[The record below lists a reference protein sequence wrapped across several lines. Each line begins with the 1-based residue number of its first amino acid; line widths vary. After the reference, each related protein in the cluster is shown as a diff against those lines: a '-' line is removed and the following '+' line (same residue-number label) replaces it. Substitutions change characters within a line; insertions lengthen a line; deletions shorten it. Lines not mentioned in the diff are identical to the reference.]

1 MPQSHSRATLNER
14 FGGYSAVMDPLALGL
29 LVALI
34 TVLVLF
40 SGVSV
45 ANGLLIVSAGF
56 LLAFDGMRSLEL
68 MPEVFFGKLDSF
80 ALLSIPMFIIM
91 GSTISSTRA
100 GADLYEALERWLTR
114 LPGGLVISNLG
125 ACALFAAM
133 SGSSPATCAAIGK
146 MGIPEMRKRGYPD
159 GVAAGSIAAGGTL
172 GILIPPSVTMIVY
185 GIATETSIGRLF
197 LAGVLPGL
205 MLVILFMLWSL
216 FSTWRN
222 TDSQS
227 LLNQRSYS
235 WAQRFQIL
243 PRVVPFLLIILG
255 VLYSMYGGIATP
267 SETAAVGAL
276 LCLIIAMLI
285 YRLWHP
291 RDLWV
296 VLRDSTRE
304 SVMILF
310 IIAAAGVFSYMLS
323 SLYITQSIAEWIAT
337 LDVNRWVLMG
347 VINLFLLVAGFF
359 LPPVA
364 VIVMAAPILLP
375 IITTQG
381 FDPYWFAVILTI
393 NMEIGLISPPVGL
406 NLYVINSIAPDIP
419 LKTILVGSLPYV
431 ACMIIAIFLLCLFPG
446 IATWLPNTVMGAAV

>member
-1 MPQSHSRATLNER
+1 
-14 FGGYSAVMDPLALGL
+14 MDPLVLGGI
-29 LVALI
+29 VAILTI
-34 TVLVLF
+34 VVLF

-45 ANGLLIVSAGF
+45 ATGLLIVSAGF
-56 LLAFDGMRSLEL
+56 LLVFDGARSLEL
-68 MPEVFFGKLDSF
+68 IPEIFFGKLDNF

-91 GSTISSTRA
+91 GASIASTRA

-114 LPGGLVISNLG
+114 IPGGLVISNLG

-205 MLVILFMLWSL
+205 LLVGLFMAWSL
-216 FSTWRN
+216 YSTWRHGSAEVLAS
-222 TDSQS
+222 T
-227 LLNQRSYS
+227 SYT
-235 WAQRFQIL
+235 WRERFEIM
-243 PRVVPFLLIILG
+243 PRVLPFLLIIIG
-255 VLYSMYGGIATP
+255 VLYAMYGGVATP

-276 LCLIIAMLI
+276 LCLVIAMVI
-285 YRLWHP
+285 YKLWNP
-291 RDLWV
+291 MDLWI

-323 SLYITQSIAEWIAT
+323 SLFITQAIAEWIGT

-347 VINLFLLVAGFF
+347 VINIFLLVAGFF

-364 VIVMAAPILLP
+364 VILMAAPILLP
-375 IITTQG
+375 IIITAG
-381 FDPYWFAVILTI
+381 FDPYWFAVVLTI

-406 NLYVINSIAPDIP
+406 NLYVINGIAPDIS
-419 LKTILVGSLPYV
+419 LRTILTGSLPYV
-431 ACMIIAIFLLCLFPG
+431 ACMVIAILLLCLFPG
-446 IATWLPNTVMGAAV
+446 IATWLPEAVMGTSI

>member
-1 MPQSHSRATLNER
+1 
-14 FGGYSAVMDPLALGL
+14 MDPLTLGL
-29 LVALI
+29 VVAI
-34 TVLVLF
+34 VTILVLF

-45 ANGLLIVSAGF
+45 ATGLLIVSAGF

-68 MPEVFFGKLDSF
+68 MPEIFFGKLDSF

-91 GSTISSTRA
+91 GAAISSTRA
-100 GADLYEALERWLTR
+100 GADLYEALDRWLTR
-114 LPGGLVISNLG
+114 IPGGLVISNLG
-125 ACALFAAM
+125 ACALFSAM

-159 GVAAGSIAAGGTL
+159 AVAAGSIAAGGTL

-197 LAGVLPGL
+197 LAGVFPGL
-205 MLVILFMLWSL
+205 LLVTLFMAWSIY
-216 FSTWRN
+216 STWRQQGI
-222 TDSQS
+222 TGA
-227 LLNQRSYS
+227 LEARTYT
-235 WAQRFQIL
+235 WAQKLEIL
-243 PRVVPFLLIILG
+243 PRVLPFILIIIG
-255 VLYSMYGGIATP
+255 VLYAMYGGIATP

-276 LCLIIAMLI
+276 LCLLIAIII
-285 YRLWHP
+285 YKLWNP
-291 RDLWV
+291 KSLWI

-323 SLYITQSIAEWIAT
+323 SLTITQSIAGYIAA

-347 VINLFLLVAGFF
+347 MVNLFLLVAGFF

-364 VIVMAAPILLP
+364 VILMAAPILLP
-375 IITTQG
+375 IITAAG

-406 NLYVINSIAPDIP
+406 NLYVINGIAPDIE
-419 LKTILVGSLPYV
+419 LKTILLGSLPYV
-431 ACMIIAIFLLCLFPG
+431 ACMVVAIVILSVFPG
-446 IATWLPNTVMGAAV
+446 IATWLPELVMGEAVS